1 MPRQAQ
7 RIPKSILIKM
17 RGWLELKYTAR
28 KVVYEARELDDIWR
42 GVFKPVWMV
51 GGSSQVREYL
61 ADLGVVVDKVHG
73 KPIYILNYLSD
84 CSLSMRS
91 DTSWEAA
98 YNNSEKDRQQ
108 VEGEKAVALL
118 KISDLNSEL
127 QNIRRF
133 SDSYHLQT
141 EVKEV
146 RAKLEVALGRVK
158 ELEGFE
164 KQPQMGEYIPPED
177 YSKIKASLQS
187 GFNVFL
193 RGPTGCGKTLLSRIL
208 AKDMGVQFWSANF
221 NGETTYESFVGMMNV
236 RGGSTVWTPGAL
248 HAWFSSEAGGLF
260 LADEVDFMPPAIASI
275 LHPVLE
281 TPRRLT
287 ISEYS
292 DKAVSPG
299 NLKKSYF
306 IAAANTFGRGDDT
319 GLYVGTSGQNAAYL
333 RRYGAVY
340 KMDYSLQEVDI
351 LASLGVEKKWAEE
364 LREFAKEIRKGEM
377 VHVTFCTQTLKD
389 VARLSLF
396 MDREAAFQ
404 VGFINRLQDD
414 EVVEVKAHHTYK
426 RLQRYF
432 N

>member
-164 KQPQMGEYIPPED
+164 RQPQMGEYIPPED

-292 DKAVSPG
+292 DKDR
-299 NLKKSYF
+299 KS
-306 IAAANTFGRGDDT
+306 
-319 GLYVGTSGQNAAYL
+319 
-333 RRYGAVY
+333 
-340 KMDYSLQEVDI
+340 
-351 LASLGVEKKWAEE
+351 
-364 LREFAKEIRKGEM
+364 
-377 VHVTFCTQTLKD
+377 
-389 VARLSLF
+389 
-396 MDREAAFQ
+396 
-404 VGFINRLQDD
+404 
-414 EVVEVKAHHTYK
+414 VV
-426 RLQRYF
+426 
-432 N
+432 